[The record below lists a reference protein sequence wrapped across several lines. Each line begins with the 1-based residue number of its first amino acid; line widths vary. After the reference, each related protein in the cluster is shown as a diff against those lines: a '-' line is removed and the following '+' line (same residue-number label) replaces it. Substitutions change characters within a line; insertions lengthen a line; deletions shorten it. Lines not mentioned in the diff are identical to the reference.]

1 MFSNHWKLVT
11 AVVLLSVSAM
21 AADLND
27 QLAYCAYVM
36 QQAEAQR
43 DLLRTPVA
51 FAGFTQP
58 ETGLPLQ
65 VIGGASLGLSNFRK
79 GSLNMEV
86 ARKNCELY
94 KATTATQQSA
104 QYAIPSLEKEA
115 LTHRLALIDQGLK
128 SLGELI
134 DETQKR
140 VEAQSATRLMLFS
153 LQTTK
158 IKMEADRADVQSK
171 IAALNV
177 PSLSQRPLKD
187 LVADKESG
195 EASEQKALAR
205 LNRQN
210 DWDVALSVGVH
221 QQVNP
226 IQYGAQ
232 PYGAVSISYN
242 LGSHAIDAHLD
253 RTVEAYHEW
262 KKVQEG
268 DVVRNVEVLHQ
279 QLLDGVEAQQ
289 SRLTSLQAE
298 DAELTKNIQLVANP
312 DTTSAL
318 DFRNQLISAQ
328 LLLQIET
335 GDASFRIDQLREFLR
350 KNY

>member
-1 MFSNHWKLVT
+1 
-11 AVVLLSVSAM
+11 
-21 AADLND
+21 
-27 QLAYCAYVM
+27 
-36 QQAEAQR
+36 
-43 DLLRTPVA
+43 
-51 FAGFTQP
+51 
-58 ETGLPLQ
+58 
-65 VIGGASLGLSNFRK
+65 
-79 GSLNMEV
+79 
-86 ARKNCELY
+86 
-94 KATTATQQSA
+94 
-104 QYAIPSLEKEA
+104 
-115 LTHRLALIDQGLK
+115 
-128 SLGELI
+128 
-134 DETQKR
+134 
-140 VEAQSATRLMLFS
+140 
-153 LQTTK
+153 
-158 IKMEADRADVQSK
+158 MEADRADVQSK

-195 EASEQKALAR
+195 EVSEQKALAR

-253 RTVEAYHEW
+253 RTAEAYHQW

-289 SRLTSLQAE
+289 SRLKSLQAE
-298 DAELTKNIQLVANP
+298 SEELGKHLQLVANP
-312 DTTSAL
+312 NTASAL

-335 GDASFRIDQLREFLR
+335 GDASFRIDQLREFLQ